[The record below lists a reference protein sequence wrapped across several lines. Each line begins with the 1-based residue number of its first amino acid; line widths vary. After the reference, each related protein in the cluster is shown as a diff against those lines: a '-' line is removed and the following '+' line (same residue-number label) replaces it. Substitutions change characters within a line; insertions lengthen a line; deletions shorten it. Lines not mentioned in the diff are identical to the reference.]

1 MPAIEIISD
10 ELPILRSTIPTIFHF
25 LTLLLF
31 IITLGWLLEP
41 LELYEAVQ
49 IAAKTFSL
57 GELFSCLLLDTFLAS
72 SDVVEPRE
80 CAVDVGVDVFPWFD
94 VESWVHLGDFTD
106 DDQVLELSD
115 LFVGFV
121 GIVLEAGGRFE
132 ADWAHVVVPAVIY
145 VGLLLIL
152 ETLLQLFE
160 GSF

>member
-1 MPAIEIISD
+1 MTTIEIISD

-57 GELFSCLLLDTFLAS
+57 GELFSCLLLDAFLAS
-72 SDVVEPRE
+72 SYIVEPRE

-94 VESWVHLGDFTD
+94 VERGVHLGDFTD
-106 DDQVLELSD
+106 DDPVLELSD

-160 GSF
+160 GSL